1 MSLNVANE
9 VDDLRQLVAKAN
21 ALAHASEDLFEQVI
35 WVGDD
40 DDRRRLERL
49 AHLVGATA
57 EAVAAAVEAG
67 AELAAK
73 LVTYKPER

>member
-1 MSLNVANE
+1 MTFNIASA
-9 VDDLRQLVAKAN
+9 VDDLRQLVTKAE

-35 WVGDD
+35 WVEDA

-57 EAVAAAVEAG
+57 EAVDAAVAAG
-67 AELAAK
+67 SELAFK
-73 LVTYKPER
+73 LALSPNA